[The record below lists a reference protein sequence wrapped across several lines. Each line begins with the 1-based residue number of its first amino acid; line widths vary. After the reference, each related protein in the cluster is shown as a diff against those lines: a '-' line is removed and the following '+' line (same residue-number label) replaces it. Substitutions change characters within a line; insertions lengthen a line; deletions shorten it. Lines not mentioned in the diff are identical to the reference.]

1 MFPND
6 TAMWVEAYLVWWEAL
21 CQGKWNSDNP
31 GLHSHQD
38 VGCGQMSN
46 IKHHDIYNMKTEVEL
61 EKEKDKKEILPTWK
75 IIIYPLFNI
84 GKCCSYVSK
93 WKFITAKY

>member
-6 TAMWVEAYLVWWEAL
+6 TAMWVEAYLVWYEAL

-61 EKEKDKKEILPTWK
+61 EKKKIK
-75 IIIYPLFNI
+75 RR
-84 GKCCSYVSK
+84 
-93 WKFITAKY
+93 KYCQHER